1 MISRR
6 KFGKKVIA
14 ALGPTNT
21 GKTHYA
27 VEKMLCHSNG
37 MIGLPLRLLAREV
50 YEKVV
55 KRSGKQSV
63 ALVTGEE
70 RIVPPNP
77 KYWICT
83 VEAMPVRMQ
92 LDFLAVDEIQMC
104 ADLDRGH
111 VFTERLLK
119 SRGTKETIFLG
130 SNSIRSVL
138 QSVLPDVE
146 VTSKKRLSKLF
157 YMDSRKLSRI
167 PPRSAI
173 VCFSV
178 EEVYSIAELI
188 RREKGGAAIV
198 TGGLSPRTRNSQVQ
212 VYQDGEVDYL
222 VATDAIGMGLNL
234 DIKNVAFAS
243 LSKFDGFSQRNLFP
257 NELAQIAGRAGRYM
271 SDGTFGVTA
280 GCQDLNPD
288 TIHRIENHIFSDIK
302 RLQWR
307 NSDLCFEDLQ
317 CLIGSLEQKSKQTNL
332 IKARES
338 IDQRALAVMAATPLV
353 ADRITSKPGVQLLWK
368 ICQIPDYRK
377 ISLSDHVQILQEIF
391 LLISNHGLIPEE
403 WLEKKIVTL
412 DKYDG
417 GIDGLSQRLAYIRT
431 WNYVSNRG
439 DWLEKPQSLQE
450 KSRIIED
457 KLSDHLHQL
466 LIEQFVDRR
475 TTILMRKIR
484 EKVTLTAD
492 LNEKGELF
500 VENQLIGTL
509 EGFTFLLDSS
519 ETPHDKKRLLSVSRQ
534 AIKSKLSFLVDQLYE
549 CPDGDFFLNNS
560 GSVIWR
566 DSIVGSLKSG
576 NTILEP
582 EIEPLIDEMATSTV
596 REKLV
601 RRLRYFLDGLIKA
614 NLSSLLTLVDDQ
626 EISGLSAGLV
636 FRLGE
641 SLGIVPRELVSKDV
655 KELDQETRSKFRKHG
670 VRFGQYSVFQPSL
683 LKPEPS
689 RIRILL
695 WKIYHKPALV
705 PEPPVPGLVTI
716 PSVKGIDPSFYIMA
730 GFRMLG
736 TRAVRID
743 MLERLADLIRNEDA
757 KNGFEATPEMLSIT
771 GLTLLQFKDLVG
783 SLGYKASTLK
793 KTFSSEI
800 NGSGQDVMIEKNDPN
815 SGGAK
820 GSPVMK
826 NSKIVK
832 EPDSVG
838 SESFLFKFDIKRP
851 EIRKNR
857 KRNVSRFKKKGNL
870 DKEIEQPKPGTRV
883 EKSRVKKVDPNSP
896 FAALASLMKN

>member
-1 MISRR
+1 MIEIILRQGSQTGTGNMISGR
-6 KFGKKVIA
+6 KFSKKIIA

-157 YMDSRKLSRI
+157 YVDSRKLSRV

-243 LSKFDGFSQRNLFP
+243 LSKFDGFNQRNLFP

-280 GCQDLNPD
+280 GCQDLNLD
-288 TIHRIENHIFSDIK
+288 IIHRIENHIFSDIK
-302 RLQWR
+302 MLQWR
-307 NSDLCFEDLQ
+307 NSDLCFEDLE

-353 ADRITSKPGVQLLWK
+353 ADRVTSKLEVQLLWR

-450 KSRIIED
+450 KSRLIED

-509 EGFTFLLDSS
+509 EGLIFQLDSL

-566 DSIVGSLKSG
+566 DSTVGTLKSG

-596 REKLV
+596 REKLA

-614 NLSSLLTLVDDQ
+614 NLSSLLTLVDDK

-641 SLGIVPRELVSKDV
+641 SLGIVSRELVSKDV

-716 PSVKGIDPSFYIMA
+716 PSVKEVDPSFYIMA

-757 KNGFEATPEMLSIT
+757 KNG
-771 GLTLLQFKDLVG
+771 
-783 SLGYKASTLK
+783 
-793 KTFSSEI
+793 
-800 NGSGQDVMIEKNDPN
+800 
-815 SGGAK
+815 
-820 GSPVMK
+820 
-826 NSKIVK
+826 
-832 EPDSVG
+832 
-838 SESFLFKFDIKRP
+838 
-851 EIRKNR
+851 
-857 KRNVSRFKKKGNL
+857 
-870 DKEIEQPKPGTRV
+870 
-883 EKSRVKKVDPNSP
+883 
-896 FAALASLMKN
+896 